1 MRGDMKKLIVLLV
14 LALAGG
20 LTAVAQR
27 SYVNVVADHIYSS
40 IYQEIYLTGDVPAG
54 IKTHYDSY
62 GSYGSEAMTVGKV
75 LNLLAKEGFVVDK
88 MSCSAEGEVIVLS
101 RVALYPDAIER
112 IVADDGQE
120 AMEVAR
126 YNLQGVPVDKNEKG
140 IQIVV
145 YSNYTTKTV
154 IVE

>member
-1 MRGDMKKLIVLLV
+1 MKKLIVLLA
-14 LALAGG
+14 LALAVVHAA
-20 LTAVAQR
+20 TAQK

-54 IKTHYDSY
+54 IKTHYD
-62 GSYGSEAMTVGKV
+62 SYGSEAMTVGKV

-112 IVADDGQE
+112 VTADDGE
-120 AMEVAR
+120 AVEVAR

-140 IQIVV
+140 IQIIV

>member
-1 MRGDMKKLIVLLV
+1 MKKLIVLLA
-14 LALAGG
+14 LALAVVH
-20 LTAVAQR
+20 TATAQK

-62 GSYGSEAMTVGKV
+62 GSEAMTVGKV
-75 LNLLAKEGFVVDK
+75 LNLLAKEGCVVDK

-112 IVADDGQE
+112 VTADDGE
-120 AMEVAR
+120 AVEVAR

-140 IQIVV
+140 IQIIV

>member
-14 LALAGG
+14 FALAVG

-40 IYQEIYLTGDVPAG
+40 VYQEIYLTGDVPAG
-54 IKTHYDSY
+54 IKTHYDGY
-62 GSYGSEAMTVGKV
+62 GSNAMTVGGI
-75 LNLLAKEGFVVDK
+75 LNLLAKEGFAIEQ

-101 RVALYPDAIER
+101 RVALDPDAIER

-120 AMEVAR
+120 AVEVAR

>member
-1 MRGDMKKLIVLLV
+1 MKKLIVLLA
-14 LALAGG
+14 LALAVVH
-20 LTAVAQR
+20 TATAQK

-62 GSYGSEAMTVGKV
+62 GSEAMTVGKV

-88 MSCSAEGEVIVLS
+88 MSYSAEGEVIVLS

-112 IVADDGQE
+112 VTADDGE
-120 AMEVAR
+120 AVEVAR

-140 IQIVV
+140 IQIIV

>member
-1 MRGDMKKLIVLLV
+1 MKKFIISLV
-14 LALAGG
+14 LALTCVG
-20 LTAVAQR
+20 TAMAQK

-62 GSYGSEAMTVGKV
+62 GSEAMTMGKV
-75 LNLLAKEGFVVDK
+75 LNLLAAEGFVVDQ
-88 MSCSAEGEVIVLS
+88 MSCSAECEVVLLS
-101 RVALYPDAIER
+101 RIQVYPPDSDAIPR
-112 IVADDGQE
+112 IEADDQDVH
-120 AMEVAR
+120 EVAR
-126 YNLQGVPVDKNEKG
+126 YNLQGLPVSENEKG